1 MEWTGMDDEVLSRDW
16 LKEGRAFRSPQASRG
31 VCLLSLDGLNRTQAG
46 FASFLDV
53 DMNYLK
59 ETPEDPSNGHS
70 AIVQDMN
77 ILIYK
82 HKEGKHSVRH

>member
-59 ETPEDPSNGHS
+59 ETPEDPSNDTQLS
-70 AIVQDMN
+70 C
-77 ILIYK
+77 K
-82 HKEGKHSVRH
+82 T